1 MTRLLTVTTAI
12 LTSVFLY
19 SSAAAAQDKVAMGT
33 GLITSQK
40 CILCHSIGERGNKK
54 GPLDGVGKKYK
65 AEEIRQWLTNPDEMR
80 AKTKATRT
88 PAMKAPTLTPEQ
100 LDALV
105 VYLETLK

>member
-12 LTSVFLY
+12 LASVFLY
-19 SSAAAAQDKVAMGT
+19 SSSAAAQDKVMIGT
-33 GLITSQK
+33 GLISSQK

-65 AEEIRQWLTNPDEMR
+65 AEEIRQWLTNPEEMR
-80 AKTKATRT
+80 AKAKATRT
-88 PAMKAPTLTPEQ
+88 PAMKDPKLTPEQ

-105 VYLETLK
+105 AYLETLK